1 MIWNTWTLDRSVI
14 LFTAFAYLF
23 IAAQVTLSHYR
34 QNFHR
39 KVMLIPVITAP
50 LYFLV
55 GLLAVLLNRPWFLH
69 LFHMGMWLGILTGL
83 YGLSLHIRGVG
94 KRVGSYA
101 FRNFLIGPPVL
112 MPLLYSA
119 LGVLGLIAVYGR

>member
-1 MIWNTWTLDRSVI
+1 MIWNAWTLDRSVI

-55 GLLAVLLNRPWFLH
+55 GLLAVLLNRTWLLC
-69 LFHMGMWLGILTGL
+69 LFHIGMWLGILTGL
-83 YGLSLHIRGVG
+83 AGLYLHIRGVG

-119 LGVLGLIAVYGR
+119 LGILGLIAVYGR